1 MKSKLAKILLSFA
14 FVVLCCFGF
23 TACKKTDAKLSSI
36 KVELVNDNYTMSS
49 EVITKEFGENYQLKS
64 SDFKVT
70 AIFDDDSTKE
80 LSLKTDT
87 VDGFTFSSTIPTES
101 LDDGKTP
108 IGDYVLTFGYADI
121 ENVDIDFKV
130 TKKTINT
137 SDLSWTYTSVVYNGE
152 FQSPKIEQDLTG
164 VVNIDYSSE
173 NDKKYVNEANL
184 DYIATATL
192 SLIDTEHYVLVGE
205 STINCNWR
213 IAKATIDVPSISLVN
228 YNIAGPGSEP
238 VTFRAD
244 LSETNKQELSDKH
257 ISYDIKEIIDG
268 GRISKIETENA
279 GTYWV
284 EIVLT
289 YDGQGDTDEEK
300 SQDKI
305 SYSGLSP
312 MQLTWQVFEYK
323 IQLPEDIQFVT
334 KIGEVKTDIKNCD
347 FVYNGENY
355 SIALKVEDTDFEDYR
370 EFINIDT
377 YQFVEKNAGTYTK
390 TVRFSVKEDYQ
401 NNYIL
406 SYYEKSVTWTIS
418 KPEITP
424 LASTDYILGNN
435 LYDDEFDNGEWNLY
449 VLNTNT
455 NFSIGF
461 GEKLISGSTLKYGDA
476 LNIVY
481 GVENASGEVEEYNN
495 SLTLTQN
502 AECIVYA
509 KVSLKQEH
517 AENIDFTE
525 QFIKF
530 NITVQGHY
538 FKMLRLNGEDISYS
552 DLLAIT
558 TFKVY
563 DVVEFSLL
571 SDFEYNIMSGDE
583 DVSTENN
590 IYQMYQ
596 YQGKNFVISLKSN
609 SEKIFE
615 LNSIQLDTVQ
625 TISVNETSCSNC
637 EFGGSSQVNI
647 TDDMAEIT
655 FVIDKETFDS
665 YCNGN
670 EESGNIWIKYNRAE
684 SNSEDISEDE
694 MVYSVTLVRFALT
707 YDREAG
713 NYVVSCSISQ
723 SDIGRNA
730 EILIGYFS
738 DGLSSSEFITMYT
751 INLTKQDNAGE

>member
-1 MKSKLAKILLSFA
+1 MKRKLAKILLSFA

-49 EVITKEFGENYQLKS
+49 KVITKEFGDNYQIES

-121 ENVDIDFKV
+121 ENVEIDFKV
-130 TKKTINT
+130 TKKAINT
-137 SDLSWTYTSVVYNGE
+137 SDLTWSYTSVVYNGE

-164 VVNIDYSSE
+164 IVNIDYSNE

-192 SLIDTEHYVLVGE
+192 SLLDTEHYALVGE

-213 IAKATIDVPSISLVN
+213 ITKATIDVPSISLVN
-228 YNIAGPGSEP
+228 YKIAGLGSEP
-238 VTFRAD
+238 ETFRAD
-244 LSETNKQELSDKH
+244 LVETNKLELSDKH
-257 ISYDIKEIIDG
+257 ISYEIREIIDG

-289 YDGQGDTDEEK
+289 YDGQGDTEDEK
-300 SQDKI
+300 NQDKI
-305 SYSGLSP
+305 SYRGLSP
-312 MQLTWQVFEYK
+312 IQLTWQVLEYV
-323 IQLPEDIQFVT
+323 IQLPENIQFVT
-334 KIGEVKTDIKNCD
+334 KIDEVETDINDCD

-355 SIALKVEDTDFEDYR
+355 SIALKVENTDFEELN

-401 NNYIL
+401 NNYLL

-424 LASTDYILGNN
+424 LVSTDYTLGDN

-449 VLNTNT
+449 VLNTNR
-455 NFSIGF
+455 NFSISF

-495 SLTLTQN
+495 SLTLAQN
-502 AECIVYA
+502 TECIVYA

-517 AENIDFTE
+517 VNNVDFTE

-552 DLLAIT
+552 EMLAIT

-563 DVVEFSLL
+563 DVIEFSLL
-571 SDFEYNIMSGDE
+571 SDFEYNITSGDE
-583 DVSTENN
+583 DVSAENN
-590 IYQMYQ
+590 IYQIYQ

-615 LNSIQLDTVQ
+615 LNNIQLYTIQ
-625 TISVNETSCSNC
+625 TLLVNETTYSTC

-647 TDDMAEIT
+647 TNDMTEIK
-655 FVIDKETFDS
+655 FVIDKDTFDM
-665 YCNGN
+665 YCNGD
-670 EESGNIWIKYNRAE
+670 EIFGNIWIKYNRVE
-684 SNSEDISEDE
+684 SSSEDISEDE
-694 MVYSVTLVRFALT
+694 RVYNVTLTRFVLT
-707 YDREAG
+707 YDTEG
-713 NYVVSCSISQ
+713 NCAVSCSISQ

-730 EILIGYFS
+730 EILIGYSS
-738 DGLSSSEFITMYT
+738 DSMPSGEFITMYT
-751 INLTKQDNAGE
+751 INLVKQNNAGE